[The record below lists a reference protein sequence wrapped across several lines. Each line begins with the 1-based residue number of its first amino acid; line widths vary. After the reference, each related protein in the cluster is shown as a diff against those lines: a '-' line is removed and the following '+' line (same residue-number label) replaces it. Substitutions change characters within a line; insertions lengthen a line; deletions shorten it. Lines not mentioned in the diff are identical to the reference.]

1 MSLKA
6 SYPKK
11 EDIPAALVEFYKEQ
25 DGAWVLEVDGFKT
38 QTDFDNYAEA
48 LKKRFTDQAADLSK
62 KGGAGITR
70 EELLEALEKFVKPDG
85 GDGGGDK
92 GKGNGKGN
100 GDLDARL
107 HDLERTVASLTE
119 TNETLQT
126 ERDEALGNSR
136 KTTIRNELNS
146 AAQKAGATPEGI
158 SSLVTLVEPNFEVA
172 QDGSVVTKLEAKG
185 VSPNQKPTDFFS
197 AAARDPQYR
206 MFWGKSVG
214 ANADGDGAGPGA
226 GDALGKGNPWSKAGW
241 NMTEQGKLYQKDAT
255 EAGRLM
261 DAAGVKL
268 GATAPVR

>member
-1 MSLKA
+1 MKLKA
-6 SYPKK
+6 VYQKK
-11 EDIPAALVEFYKEQ
+11 EDIPAALVEFYTEES
-25 DGAWVLEVDGFKT
+25 GEWVLVVDGLKT
-38 QTDFDNYAEA
+38 QADFDNYAEA

-70 EELLEALEKFVKPDG
+70 DELLEALEKFAKPN
-85 GDGGGDK
+85 GDGGGDD

-107 HDLERTVASLTE
+107 HDLERTVASLNE
-119 TNETLQT
+119 TNEKLQT
-126 ERDEALGNSR
+126 ERDDALGNSR
-136 KTTIRNELNS
+136 KTTIRNELNT
-146 AAQKAGATPEGI
+146 AGLKAGATPEGI

-172 QDGSVVTKLEAKG
+172 QDGSVVTKLEANGG
-185 VSPNQKPTDFFS
+185 VSPNQKPADFF
-197 AAARDPQYR
+197 AAASRNPEYR

-214 ANADGDGAGPGA
+214 GGADGDGPGPGA

-241 NMTEQGKLYQKDAT
+241 NMTEQGTMYRKDPT

-268 GATAPVR
+268 GAVAPVR